1 VLHEGIP
8 KNEGDTNHGGKM
20 PEKVVMYTDGA
31 CKGNPG
37 PGGWGAVL
45 NYGKARRLL
54 HGGEADTTN
63 NRMELMAAISGLKEL
78 KRSCEIELY
87 TDSQYVRKG
96 ITEWMQG
103 WKKNGWKTAAKK
115 PVKNEDLWR
124 QLDEE
129 VARHR
134 VNWHWVKGHAGNPGN
149 ELADELANKGVEE
162 LINA

>member
-1 VLHEGIP
+1 M
-8 KNEGDTNHGGKM
+8 T
-20 PEKVVMYTDGA
+20 EKVILYTDGA
-31 CKGNPG
+31 CRGNPG

-45 NYGKARRLL
+45 NYRNARKLL

-63 NRMELMAAISGLKEL
+63 NRMELMAAIRGLKTL
-78 KRSCEIELY
+78 KRSCEVELY

-96 ITEWMQG
+96 ITEWMHR
-103 WKKNGWKTAAKK
+103 WKQNGWKTAAKK

-129 VARHR
+129 VARHS

-162 LINA
+162 SINA